1 MSNNDDKD
9 LVVLGKFGAV
19 YGINGWLKVVAY
31 TDIPEGIFDYTPWQI
46 KLQGNWLPVQVASW
60 KRHSNG
66 LIAKLEGINDR
77 DIAQRYVNAEIAVT
91 AQALPSLEE
100 GDYYWKDLMGLAVVN
115 EAGYHLGEV
124 SDMMETGSNDV
135 IVVKANRTDA
145 FGKKERL
152 LPFLTDTVVKSVDL
166 AEKRIIVDW
175 DPAF

>member
-1 MSNNDDKD
+1 LSNNDDKD

-66 LIAKLEGINDR
+66 LIAKLDGISDR

-91 AQALPSLEE
+91 AQTLPSLEE

-152 LPFLTDTVVKSVDL
+152 LPFLTDTVVKSVNL

>member
-1 MSNNDDKD
+1 MSDKDDKD

-66 LIAKLEGINDR
+66 LIAKLDGISDR

-91 AQALPSLEE
+91 AQTLPSLED

-152 LPFLTDTVVKSVDL
+152 LPFLTDTVVKSVNL